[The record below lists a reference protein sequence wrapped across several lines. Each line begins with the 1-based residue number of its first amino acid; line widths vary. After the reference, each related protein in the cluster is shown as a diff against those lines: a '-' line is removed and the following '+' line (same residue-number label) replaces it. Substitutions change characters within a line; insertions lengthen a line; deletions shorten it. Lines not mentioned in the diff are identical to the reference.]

1 MQTNSVLL
9 ASKQQHVYFV
19 TSSDSGL
26 VRPLGLI
33 KISCNILYTSVRN
46 MTSLLLWN
54 YVCDPWKLSR
64 NNGFNSTTAVG
75 NLAHSLVVVISRKI
89 GLLFSAME
97 HDMRELL
104 RCLERDCSYRDE
116 KWRERF
122 VLHAIK
128 NFFQSSWRFLKF
140 SGMYIQIETF
150 MYAITCHKKRR
161 VKYQTEM
168 LTRTLIAKTA
178 IPVKRSNYKHYTTTW
193 EISAIWLA

>member
-26 VRPLGLI
+26 VQLLGLI
-33 KISCNILYTSVRN
+33 KISCNILYTSVCN

-104 RCLERDCSYRDE
+104 RCLERDCSYCDE

-140 SGMYIQIETF
+140 SGMYPVWNTSMEFHGNPWKSMEIHGIPRNSHGVSVEYPWSS
-150 MYAITCHKKRR
+150 MECHGVPPSSMK
-161 VKYQTEM
+161 
-168 LTRTLIAKTA
+168 
-178 IPVKRSNYKHYTTTW
+178 
-193 EISAIWLA
+193 